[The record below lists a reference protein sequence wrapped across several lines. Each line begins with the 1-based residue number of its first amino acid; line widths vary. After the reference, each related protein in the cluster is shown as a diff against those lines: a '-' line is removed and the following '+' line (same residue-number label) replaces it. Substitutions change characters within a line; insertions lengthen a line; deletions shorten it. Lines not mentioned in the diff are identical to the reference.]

1 MQSSRLAASFAL
13 TMLTAV
19 TAFASD
25 KSDVMVPINQFAD
38 GLNKGDIKSA
48 LGGCAEQT
56 SIVDEIAPYEWHGP
70 GACGNWANDF
80 GAYLKKNEMTDMIAR
95 LGKPRHL
102 DIDGDR
108 AYVVVPTSLTYKI
121 KGKAGKQ
128 TGSMLTIAL
137 QKGAGGWKMTGW
149 TWTRGK

>member
-1 MQSSRLAASFAL
+1 
-13 TMLTAV
+13 
-19 TAFASD
+19 
-25 KSDVMVPINQFAD
+25 
-38 GLNKGDIKSA
+38 
-48 LGGCAEQT
+48 
-56 SIVDEIAPYEWHGP
+56 
-70 GACGNWANDF
+70 
-80 GAYLKKNEMTDMIAR
+80 MTDMIAR